1 MDMGLQDVVVMVT
14 GSSSR
19 IGRATAVAFARE
31 GAKVAVTY
39 HQNQAGGEETA
50 ASVKAAGGVPFVVPL
65 DLSDEASI
73 TAAVRTVQD
82 TFGAV
87 AVLVNNGVAWPG
99 FPGPGEL
106 FETAPAARFRDS
118 LKANLEGHYLLT
130 QAVVGG
136 MREAGWGR
144 VVHVS
149 TGLVEDGLPGV
160 SAYVTAKAGLHG
172 LTRTMSREL
181 ARSGILTNLVM
192 PGFTRDVDEG
202 REIPERV
209 RQIEEKAKAA
219 TSTGRET
226 YRGVTKP
233 IERRLDGIQ
242 SGEVRYF
249 QRRMSI
255 YGHKLYL
262 TSLKRQEDDVLIVS
276 SQNFRDSLAIYAQRW
291 EIETLFSC
299 LKSRGFDMEATHLYY
314 DERVSKLVTF
324 LAIAFAWAHLVGEW
338 LHEQKP
344 IAIKKHGRK
353 AKSFFRY
360 GLDHLRHLLLGGKNN
375 RREFARC
382 FQCLTN
388 ATVLS
393 CT

>member
-1 MDMGLQDVVVMVT
+1 MRVGGGQREALAGLLAVHLPWH
-14 GSSSR
+14 
-19 IGRATAVAFARE
+19 RARLMFAAAFILALIQLGTSNLGKVALALNQE
-31 GAKVAVTY
+31 AKVASNYRRIQRFFAHFPVDDVRVARLMLALLPQRQDFVVTLDRTHWMLGKINLNILMVGIAY
-39 HQNQAGGEETA
+39 RSVAFPIVWTLLGKAGCSNCLERSTLIKRFLAVVPRQRILAGVADREF
-50 ASVKAAGGVPFVVPL
+50 ASDEWFGVLSDLNLPFVIRIRKN
-65 DLSDEASI
+65 A
-73 TAAVRTVQD
+73 
-82 TFGAV
+82 
-87 AVLVNNGVAWPG
+87 LV
-99 FPGPGEL
+99 
-106 FETAPAARFRDS
+106 
-118 LKANLEGHYLLT
+118 
-130 QAVVGG
+130 
-136 MREAGWGR
+136 
-144 VVHVS
+144 
-149 TGLVEDGLPGV
+149 
-160 SAYVTAKAGLHG
+160 
-172 LTRTMSREL
+172 
-181 ARSGILTNLVM
+181 
-192 PGFTRDVDEG
+192 
-202 REIPERV
+202 
-209 RQIEEKAKAA
+209 
-219 TSTGRET
+219 T

-242 SGEVRYF
+242 LGEVRCS

-276 SQNFRDSLAIYAQRW
+276 SQKFRDSLAIYAQRW

-382 FQCLTN
+382 LQCLTN